1 MHYNARVMIVDRTGA
16 DSKLVAAVQSQG
28 FDAITAGLAGLSP
41 DQVSDADPDLVVI
54 DNQGDIANG
63 LDLTRALKASPKTE
77 EVPMVLINSDM
88 SAASQ
93 ASSIDA
99 GADDVIGPP
108 INEIALGFRVR
119 SLVRLEVMR
128 SELMRRRDTL
138 ERFAI
143 DVPPADLDHMNISDA
158 RVLIVGTPL
167 EMDSLETLE
176 EAFAVDSE
184 NDPMVALSRLAGM
197 NYSAVIVLASPET
210 VDKMVEFC
218 TDVRRNVSYFNLPVL
233 LVLPSEAEEAA
244 TTAHDIRVSG
254 VLFQPLD
261 ILDLRQQALVW
272 IRHWRY
278 RGNLI
283 AAARST
289 KSIVTIDPVTEL
301 STRAF
306 LLDYMTNLVTE
317 CQAHDRTFSVGY
329 FKLPEVE
336 AINQEFG
343 YAAGEHLLRQVGQ
356 IVKRLV
362 RVEDMGARYRPTE
375 LCVLLPHT
383 SGDSVPLVVERVASI
398 VRNTEF
404 LLMGCTH
411 AMRPLLE
418 IGWTEYQSGDS
429 AQSVLDRAGVAVR

>member
-1 MHYNARVMIVDRTGA
+1 
-16 DSKLVAAVQSQG
+16 
-28 FDAITAGLAGLSP
+28 
-41 DQVSDADPDLVVI
+41 
-54 DNQGDIANG
+54 
-63 LDLTRALKASPKTE
+63 
-77 EVPMVLINSDM
+77 
-88 SAASQ
+88 
-93 ASSIDA
+93 
-99 GADDVIGPP
+99 
-108 INEIALGFRVR
+108 
-119 SLVRLEVMR
+119 
-128 SELMRRRDTL
+128 
-138 ERFAI
+138 
-143 DVPPADLDHMNISDA
+143 MNISDA

-167 EMDSLETLE
+167 EADALEALE
-176 EAFAVDSE
+176 DAFTVDSE
-184 NDPMVALSRLAGM
+184 HDPMAALSRLAEM
-197 NYSAVIVLASPET
+197 NYSAVIVLASGDT
-210 VDKMVEFC
+210 VDQMVEFC

-233 LVLPSEAEEAA
+233 LVLPSDADEAA
-244 TTAHDIRVSG
+244 TAAHDIRVSD

-283 AAARST
+283 AAARTT

-306 LLDYMTNLVTE
+306 LLDYMTNLVAE
-317 CQAHDRTFSVGY
+317 CQAHDRTFAVGY

-362 RVEDMGARYRPTE
+362 RVEDMGARYQPTE

-404 LLMGCTH
+404 LLMGCTR

-429 AQSVLDRAGVAVR
+429 AQSVLDRAGAAVR